1 MRSTLDCMPCFIEH
15 AVHVA
20 RMVTSDEAKQLNI
33 VNSVIKEMHLM
44 DMAQTPPEMA
54 RMIHS
59 IIRDVTGVD
68 DAYRQIKDD
77 STEFALQLLPKLEEE
92 IKNSDNPFETMVRLV
107 IAGNIIDFGADIH
120 FKLETA
126 IDRIREALTAPF
138 DTDSLEIMK
147 NSMEKAKN
155 ILYLADNCGEAVF
168 DRFLIEPFKEKITL
182 AVRGYPIL
190 NDITPRE
197 VSMSGLSGLVKVID
211 TGDASPGVVLKYA
224 SPEFV
229 KAFHAADL
237 IISKGQGNFETLN
250 DSDRPIIFLFRV
262 KCMVISRLFDN
273 IEKGS
278 LRIIPRNIA

>member
-1 MRSTLDCMPCFIEH
+1 MPCFVEH

-20 RMVTSDEAKQLNI
+20 RMVTGDETKQYSI
-33 VNSVIKEMHLM
+33 VNSVIKELHQL
-44 DMAQTPPEMA
+44 DMEQTPPEMA
-54 RMIHS
+54 RRIHS
-59 IIRDVTGVD
+59 IIRDVTGVK
-68 DAYRQIKDD
+68 DAYQKIKDE
-77 STEFALQLLPKLEEE
+77 STEFAMKLIPNLENI
-92 IKNSDNPFETMVRLV
+92 IKKSPTPFETMVRLV

-120 FKLETA
+120 FKLDTA
-126 IDRIREALTAPF
+126 LDKINEALTAPL
-138 DTDSLEIMK
+138 DLNALSI
-147 NSMEKAKN
+147 MEKAMEKATN

-197 VSMSGLSGLVKVID
+197 VAMSGLSGLVKKIID
-211 TGDASPGVVLKYA
+211 TGDATPGVVLKHS
-224 SPEFV
+224 SPEFI
-229 KAFHAADL
+229 KAFNSADL

-273 IEKGS
+273 IAKGS
-278 LRIIPRNIA
+278 LRIIPNNIA